1 MWEGS
6 PNRENIKLGLLS
18 RDEEMEIVWQM
29 LRNRGE
35 VGILVWCSMWMPILG
50 LMHTSFV
57 IPTRAGARTRCSGR
71 VSR

>member
-35 VGILVWCSMWMPILG
+35 VGIPVWCSI
-50 LMHTSFV
+50 
-57 IPTRAGARTRCSGR
+57 
-71 VSR
+71 